1 MIHLDFST
9 QLLSVTPDKSSS
21 ISTPD
26 QCCHACFFLPNPYA
40 IFFGGSACYFIPPN
54 AILVASCTQLT
65 LDFHHPS
72 TWPVPIKRPSFCT
85 NTGPLVS
92 RHGMLETLFDYLS
105 LVYRPVASLND
116 FTSPFSIFF
125 YHHLVL
131 LSLYMNDL
139 SPLFFNPGCKTLG
152 TLIPT
157 HWDRISSNTC
167 RSVL

>member
-1 MIHLDFST
+1 
-9 QLLSVTPDKSSS
+9 VTPDKSSS

-40 IFFGGSACYFIPPN
+40 IFFSRSACYFIPPN

-92 RHGMLETLFDYLS
+92 SETWYAGNTFRLS
-105 LVYRPVASLND
+105 FPSVPPSSQPERLHFTVLYILLPPPSAS
-116 FTSPFSIFF
+116 FSL
-125 YHHLVL
+125 HERLKSAVL
-131 LSLYMNDL
+131 QSQMQNTWHAP
-139 SPLFFNPGCKTLG
+139 SHTLG
-152 TLIPT
+152 
-157 HWDRISSNTC
+157 
-167 RSVL
+167 